1 MKKTSAP
8 VARTAASS
16 TGKAAAPS
24 APAKAARPAR
34 GRPATASAA
43 SAPAAPQP
51 GDGLE
56 DIRDAVSRLKRE
68 RIIATAIEQFDKH
81 GLNNTT
87 LDAVA
92 EKMNVTKAFIYSH
105 FKSKNELLGEICA
118 RGIRSSLE
126 VLDRVVAT
134 EASIVDKVETMVRE
148 FMLAVLR
155 NQASIAIYTREEK
168 HLAEADRA
176 AINDLRREFDRK
188 LRVFLEEGA
197 AKGVFQVE
205 DVQLA
210 ALAIGGIVSWSYVW
224 YRPSGRLNPE
234 ETAARVARMVLAM
247 LGAKP
252 ARRKRG

>member
-1 MKKTSAP
+1 MKKTPASAP
-8 VARTAASS
+8 RAAATS
-16 TGKAAAPS
+16 TGKASAAAAP
-24 APAKAARPAR
+24 KAAPK
-34 GRPATASAA
+34 GASKPRALVDKAA
-43 SAPAAPQP
+43 VNAAAN
-51 GDGLE
+51 GDGIE

-134 EASIVDKVETMVRE
+134 EATLVDKVETMVRE

-168 HLAEADRA
+168 HLSEADRA

-188 LRVFLEEGA
+188 LRAFLEEGVA
-197 AKGVFQVE
+197 NGDFQVE

-224 YRPSGRLNPE
+224 YRPSGRLSSE